1 MPLIEAFTFMI
12 VGAATATVA
21 IIMALVVI
29 GIRNEERDVTMTRRK
44 APGIA
49 AWLAR
54 RILGV
59 YVRKPGPGGGG
70 NADSEEAGRLTGR
83 RR

>member
-12 VGAATATVA
+12 VGAVAATVA
-21 IIMALVVI
+21 IMMALVVI

-44 APGIA
+44 APGMA

-54 RILGV
+54 RILGL
-59 YVRKPGPGGGG
+59 YVRKPGPGRG
-70 NADSEEAGRLTGR
+70 NADWDEAGRLTGR